1 MKDIETR
8 FPKREQKIR
17 RNYEIEDGLYNRFED
32 LTTIYEATVGDLL
45 NLALE
50 LFIKKG
56 QVHLAEK
63 EPNEIIVTHTFKIR
77 ESNISGLDTL
87 KDKYGISIYKM
98 VNLAIRDFL
107 KENGN

>member
-1 MKDIETR
+1 MKPRLIIT
-8 FPKREQKIR
+8 PK
-17 RNYEIEDGLYNRFED
+17 
-32 LTTIYEATVGDLL
+32 
-45 NLALE
+45 

-56 QVHLAEK
+56 QVHLTEK

-87 KDKYGISIYKM
+87 KDNYGISIYKM
-98 VNLAIRDFL
+98 VNLAIRYFL